1 VATSSLFQ
9 IRAQVKPAYPCE
21 TLEPENIKAPTI
33 EPADQDV
40 MEKQVISGACERV
53 QKQI

>member
-1 VATSSLFQ
+1 M
-9 IRAQVKPAYPCE
+9 PCE
-21 TLEPENIKAPTI
+21 TQEPEILKAPTI

-40 MEKQVISGACERV
+40 MEKQVISGECERV